1 MVGYSE
7 PSHKYAI
14 VARAPRALPPRGRRR
29 YVFLPQ
35 SLKDK
40 SLREHNQANDNCQKD
55 PPAQVNVMFKVSNAE
70 CHRRLSATIRSA
82 KTSNS
87 LPRILA

>member
-55 PPAQVNVMFKVSNAE
+55 PPAQVNAMFKVSNAE
-70 CHRRLSATIRSA
+70 CHRAMFRNYSFVENIEF
-82 KTSNS
+82 